1 MKYMMKKI
9 WVMILTL
16 CITVS
21 FLPMHGM
28 AAYGTTRET
37 DKGIPIDEEHFPDR
51 YFRKALMATLEG
63 EDGFFTEEELLQTEY
78 IDVDDYGFY
87 ISSIDGIHYF
97 QNLKNLDCGN
107 ALVAPETVFPD
118 SVEMLNLSNC
128 GMTELPALP
137 QNLKVLKCNA
147 NHLTELPPLPKD
159 LKELY
164 CSQNKLTAM
173 PVIPEGVEILDVSM
187 NPIKQ
192 ADTANLP
199 SSLTLLRAY
208 YCELQGVFEVD
219 HLIHMETMELRNNQL
234 TSIAGLQ
241 HLSRLEELDV
251 QNNQIGPT
259 LDVSCNHKLNRLF
272 ANNNLLTKIYL
283 YEHMGINRIDV
294 SENLLI
300 DTKDVSG
307 IQRELHWDG
316 NNADWL
322 KFSPQKVEHQM
333 CSPFL
338 GKPAGFSSEGI
349 MIEICEDC
357 DVTRAEKIPQV
368 VNPELEYDSIT
379 FDGNKHQPRV
389 TVRNQLGLSLE
400 EGRDYDII
408 YDGCTK
414 DGTVGCSKVGRHQM
428 KIVLKGNYE
437 GAKTM
442 SFVILPPEAA
452 NVKAVLYGHDDVK
465 VSWKKT
471 TGADGYYVY
480 YKNSKDAKYSLWKK
494 TTAVS
499 MKIANLRD
507 GESYRFKVIPY
518 FKDDQNQIHKS
529 VKYTSCICK
538 TMEEVTLK
546 SVKKAAGKQVKLTWR
561 SLSGIDGYQISR
573 SVSAFGTAN
582 LKRYSGSKLTGK
594 TLTVPK
600 GRTYYY
606 KVRAYKNVTENGK
619 TKKVYGPWS
628 NVVAYKRY

>member
-1 MKYMMKKI
+1 
-9 WVMILTL
+9 MILTL

-21 FLPMHGM
+21 FLPMQGM
-28 AAYGTTRET
+28 TAYGTTGEI

-51 YFRKALMATLEG
+51 YFREALMATLEG
-63 EDGFFTEEELLQTEY
+63 EDGFFSEEELLQIEF
-78 IDVDDYGFY
+78 IDVDNYGFY
-87 ISSIDGIHYF
+87 ISSIAGIHYF

-107 ALVAPETVFPD
+107 ALVAPETVFPH
-118 SVEMLNLSNC
+118 SVEILNLSNC

-147 NHLTELPPLPKD
+147 NDLTELPPLPKD

-219 HLIHMETMELRNNQL
+219 HLVHMETMELRNNQL

-283 YEHMGINRIDV
+283 YEHMGINRMDV

-338 GKPAGFSSEGI
+338 GKPAGFSSEGVI
-349 MIEICEDC
+349 IEACEDC
-357 DVTRAEKIPQV
+357 DVTRTETIPQV
-368 VNPELEYDSIT
+368 ASPELEYDSIT
-379 FDGNKHQPRV
+379 FDGEAHLPQV
-389 TVRNQLGLSLE
+389 AVQNQLGLSLE

-414 DGTVGCSKVGRHQM
+414 DGIAGCSQVGRHQL

-437 GAKTM
+437 GVKMM
-442 SFVILPPEAA
+442 SFVILPPAAA

-546 SVKKAAGKQVKLTWR
+546 SVKKASDKQVKLTWS
-561 SLSGIDGYQISR
+561 SLSGVNGYQISK
-573 SVSAFGTAN
+573 STKKSGTYIVATYKTTSGTYKTVSAT
-582 LKRYSGSKLTGK
+582 KGK
-594 TLTVPK
+594 
-600 GRTYYY
+600 TYYY
-606 KVRAYKNVTENGK
+606 KVRAYKTVTENGT
-619 TKKVYGPWS
+619 TKKIFGPWS
-628 NVVAYKRY
+628 DVKAYKRN